1 MRESLLDTDIL
12 SELVRGQNPH
22 VSAQARGCEAAHGKL
37 ATSAITVMEIVKGYQ
52 RVARKREL
60 GEFLLLLSS
69 LQILPFDHDEA
80 EVAGRIYGDL
90 ERTGRTIG
98 RADPMIAAV
107 AIVRG
112 VVLVTGNTEHY
123 QNIVDLG
130 YALEL
135 DNWRMPASS
144 GG

>member
-1 MRESLLDTDIL
+1 
-12 SELVRGQNPH
+12 
-22 VSAQARGCEAAHGKL
+22 
-37 ATSAITVMEIVKGYQ
+37 
-52 RVARKREL
+52 
-60 GEFLLLLSS
+60 
-69 LQILPFDHDEA
+69 
-80 EVAGRIYGDL
+80 
-90 ERTGRTIG
+90 
-98 RADPMIAAV
+98 MIAAV